1 LAMFGVPR
9 AAGRRQS
16 APPTLGGPVLRGG
29 QPTAAPWKA
38 RGNRCCCGYDWCR
51 QTLVADGVKWP
62 TNEDKRRQWAASLA
76 LSSSASEKLA
86 GPGDK
91 RLHRSHWPA
100 DRLGS
105 TGLYKKMVGPPDRP
119 FGEIK
124 SEIAAAEARFGAAA
138 DATGQL
144 LAILEQFRGQLSAEQ
159 QAGIDLGVAIL
170 RGKKREEAELDTLRD
185 QAVHSQAREDK
196 AKDAAERAA
205 ADKAKLLEKISRLE
219 HTADPP
225 FSFRR
230 FMDGEVLQRD
240 MEQWVHFTTYSAAC
254 KPAATCSIIMR
265 SMPMRL
271 PLRELYVTVCMQ
283 SLNSG

>member
-1 LAMFGVPR
+1 
-9 AAGRRQS
+9 
-16 APPTLGGPVLRGG
+16 
-29 QPTAAPWKA
+29 
-38 RGNRCCCGYDWCR
+38 
-51 QTLVADGVKWP
+51 
-62 TNEDKRRQWAASLA
+62 
-76 LSSSASEKLA
+76 
-86 GPGDK
+86 
-91 RLHRSHWPA
+91 
-100 DRLGS
+100 
-105 TGLYKKMVGPPDRP
+105 MVGPPDRP